1 MNMVER
7 VAKAISRSIPLD
19 GSRWHS
25 QHGHDFPRQYS
36 EREQNII
43 RGIARAA
50 IEAMREPT
58 DEMLAAGSRAIFHYW
73 QANAAYRA
81 MIDAALSQNTLH
93 SSSVPSMLGVSTA
106 MTTLAAEE
114 SVVPNSDPRPTSSPV
129 SEQAGGE
136 ASPPVVS
143 PSAAQFPE

>member
-1 MNMVER
+1 MIER

-19 GSRWHS
+19 GSHWHS

-58 DEMLAAGSRAIFHYW
+58 EMMSRAGMKSI
-73 QANAAYRA
+73 QAWEDNDPNGILMDFRELSCWRA
-81 MIDAALSQNTLH
+81 MIDAALSQDTLH
-93 SSSVPSMLGVSTA
+93 SSSSAEPPSVA
-106 MTTLAAEE
+106 DA
-114 SVVPNSDPRPTSSPV
+114 
-129 SEQAGGE
+129 QAGGDHGPSHG
-136 ASPPVVS
+136 AS